1 MLRQKGIKTVDNS
14 EEFIYN
20 ILLSTYNDVRK
31 FDNLDIIGGL
41 AGILAVLVKIEEVM
55 VHSSKVVQLAHVMS
69 EEIVEKL
76 IEVYKKQGYW
86 MENDPGYAHGNY
98 GVITQLFKYSK
109 LCNEESIEK
118 NNIIFCIQDYLN
130 KERSQLKTDKIV
142 PLRKNAKYYSWCNGI
157 VGIVQAKHYLMV
169 NEFPDQY
176 LEEEVRYYV
185 TEILNQRLN
194 IENSICHG
202 NVGNLTIMSS
212 IMGDNSEINKKILSE
227 SELYLLDK
235 LTYDC
240 DDWGIL
246 TGELGI
252 LMANYETGRAM
263 LNNVL
268 LLN

>member
-1 MLRQKGIKTVDNS
+1 M
-14 EEFIYN
+14 
-20 ILLSTYNDVRK
+20 
-31 FDNLDIIGGL
+31 
-41 AGILAVLVKIEEVM
+41 
-55 VHSSKVVQLAHVMS
+55 
-69 EEIVEKL
+69 
-76 IEVYKKQGYW
+76 
-86 MENDPGYAHGNY
+86 
-98 GVITQLFKYSK
+98 FKYSK

-212 IMGDNSEINKKILSE
+212 IIGDNSEINKKILSE